1 MELATTYTKT
11 VSLLGAEIF
20 AIRDTIAVLHALAHT
35 LDDAGA
41 RRNLLV
47 RVDVL
52 EKLSNQLMR

>member
-11 VSLLGAEIF
+11 VSLLGAEIV
-20 AIRDTIAVLHALAHT
+20 AIRDTIVVLHALAHK
-35 LDDAGA
+35 LDDPAA
-41 RRNLLV
+41 RRELLV